1 MQVGATRSNPIGMR
15 NKILQSK
22 QRTKTIH
29 ASRVSRR
36 FDFSDAIAL
45 TNTIQWSRSYS
56 IAPPFK
62 LILMNGK

>member
-22 QRTKTIH
+22 QRMKTIH

-45 TNTIQWSRSYS
+45 TNTPQSRSYS
-56 IAPPFK
+56 IAPRFK
-62 LILMNGK
+62 LTLMNGK